1 MVVLLCSLILLL
13 FCFDSDVWSDVCLIW
28 CFGLQ
33 LSYPQNTRVWRAPF
47 RGVPVAPRQGKRCRR
62 RTWRSPGCG
71 KIGSPDEA
79 NRLSPN
85 VGTPTGQIVVRIFL
99 KGFLYWTMPLGRE
112 PPDPRS
118 FPYFKGFFLWGVV
131 WEWGSHS
138 WRALEFPLNLESA
151 TFVRWKIFWVLRLA
165 NFVAAQVNKYS
176 EKAEKRKD
184 YIYAAALIWDYNREA
199 LLKWWAI
206 LGFWISQSHIWVFPK
221 IGVPPNHP
229 F

>member
-79 NRLSPN
+79 HRLSPN

-112 PPDPRS
+112 PPDPQKL
-118 FPYFKGFFLWGVV
+118 PILQGILM
-131 WEWGSHS
+131 GS
-138 WRALEFPLNLESA
+138 
-151 TFVRWKIFWVLRLA
+151 
-165 NFVAAQVNKYS
+165 
-176 EKAEKRKD
+176 
-184 YIYAAALIWDYNREA
+184 
-199 LLKWWAI
+199 
-206 LGFWISQSHIWVFPK
+206 GMGM
-221 IGVPPNHP
+221 GVPLLEAPGISIEFGVGNIRKMEN
-229 F
+229 FLST